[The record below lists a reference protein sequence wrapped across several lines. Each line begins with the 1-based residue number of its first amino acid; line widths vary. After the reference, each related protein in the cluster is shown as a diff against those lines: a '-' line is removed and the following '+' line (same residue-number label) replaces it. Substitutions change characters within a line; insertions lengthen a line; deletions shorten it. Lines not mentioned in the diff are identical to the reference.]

1 MNDFASYLD
10 AVRADVDAALER
22 VLPTMD
28 VAPARLHEAMRYAV
42 FAGGKRFRPALLVAT
57 GERFG
62 VPREELLEPAAAL
75 ELIHTF
81 SLVHD
86 DLPALDDDDL
96 RRGRPTVHV
105 EYDEA
110 LAILVGD
117 ALLGLGLEV
126 LTHFPAALPEAARLR
141 ATAAAAAA
149 LGSRGM
155 IGGQVDDLEAEG
167 NAELHSADLLES
179 IHRRKTG
186 ELIVLSLRLAGFY
199 AGLSEGEDELL
210 TRFGELLGLMFQMV
224 DDILDV
230 EGDTETLGKT
240 AGKDMQAAKLTYP
253 RLFGLDETKRRVDAA
268 EEEAL
273 GIARSLPGDPGVHAA
288 LVGFLV
294 HRQS

>member
-1 MNDFASYLD
+1 MTDFAAFLD
-10 AVRADVDAALER
+10 SVRTDVDAALDR
-22 VLPTMD
+22 VLPAESA
-28 VAPARLHEAMRYAV
+28 VPSRLHEAMRYAV
-42 FAGGKRFRPALLVAT
+42 FAGGKRFRPALLVST
-57 GERFG
+57 GERLG
-62 VPREELLEPAAAL
+62 VPREDLLKPAAAL

-105 EYDEA
+105 AYDEA
-110 LAILVGD
+110 LAVLVGD

-126 LTHFPAALPEAARLR
+126 LTHFPVAQPAEARNR

-155 IGGQVDDLEAEG
+155 IGGQVDDLQAEG
-167 NAELHSADLLES
+167 NPEVHSAELLES

-186 ELIVLSLRLAGFY
+186 ELIVLSVRIPGFY

-240 AGKDMQAAKLTYP
+240 AGKDMQVAKLTYP
-253 RLFGLDETKRRVDAA
+253 RLFGLDETRKKVRAA

-273 GIARSLPGDPGVHAA
+273 GIARTLPGDSSAHAA
-288 LVGFLV
+288 LVEFLV
-294 HRQS
+294 HRQR